1 MIRARIAVWLT
12 IAVAVWA
19 SLTLAR
25 SAHPGPANPRRRLG
39 ARLARVALAAFVLL
53 VGASATRAAPCA
65 PVASAVGVA
74 SAAPDVPAPGSGEAI
89 PAPLRKRALALRE
102 AVAAG
107 ETSDAAGLGRQLV
120 DEAPSVDDALAR
132 SELLFHVGATLALAS
147 RETGDGACLL
157 EAVRAYRAA
166 AALEQERGVSRR
178 LAWAELERSI
188 LYGEAGRDD
197 EALALARR
205 ALHLAQGVRASRV
218 IYRSQWQIGRLQ
230 RRRSEALRARESLDA
245 AFEEVLALR
254 RDLAFG
260 DPDAAAAHGQDA
272 EAIGNAGQIFAVEQT
287 IRVGGEEPLQ
297 LCVVE
302 YAIALDPEPQ
312 HAHALAAGKR
322 SGFGRKLQRRQ
333 LDDRSFGLRQAFRE
347 LGALA
352 LGREDVQLRGRG
364 PRRDQHQP
372 CCDRR
377 STPHE
382 LRAILTQPQPA
393 SAATMRSG
401 WMARRPRPPPG

>member
-1 MIRARIAVWLT
+1 MIRVRIAVWLT

-19 SLTLAR
+19 SVTLAR
-25 SAHPGPANPRRRLG
+25 SAHPGPANLRRRLG

-53 VGASATRAAPCA
+53 VGTSTTRAAPCA

-74 SAAPDVPAPGSGEAI
+74 AAAPDVPAPGSAEAI
-89 PAPLRKRALALRE
+89 PAPLRKRALALR
-102 AVAAG
+102 
-107 ETSDAAGLGRQLV
+107 
-120 DEAPSVDDALAR
+120 
-132 SELLFHVGATLALAS
+132 
-147 RETGDGACLL
+147 
-157 EAVRAYRAA
+157 
-166 AALEQERGVSRR
+166 
-178 LAWAELERSI
+178 
-188 LYGEAGRDD
+188 

-260 DPDAAAAHGQDA
+260 DPGAA
-272 EAIGNAGQIFAVEQT
+272 AVEQT

-302 YAIALDPEPQ
+302 DAIALDPEPQ

-333 LDDRSFGLRQAFRE
+333 LDDRSFGRRQGFRE

-372 CCDRR
+372 CRDRR

>member
-1 MIRARIAVWLT
+1 MIRVRIAVWLT

-19 SLTLAR
+19 SVTLAR
-25 SAHPGPANPRRRLG
+25 SAHPGPANLRRRLG

-53 VGASATRAAPCA
+53 VGTSTTRAAPCA

-74 SAAPDVPAPGSGEAI
+74 AAAPDVPAPGSAEAI
-89 PAPLRKRALALRE
+89 PAPLRKRALALR
-102 AVAAG
+102 
-107 ETSDAAGLGRQLV
+107 
-120 DEAPSVDDALAR
+120 
-132 SELLFHVGATLALAS
+132 
-147 RETGDGACLL
+147 
-157 EAVRAYRAA
+157 
-166 AALEQERGVSRR
+166 
-178 LAWAELERSI
+178 
-188 LYGEAGRDD
+188 

-260 DPDAAAAHGQDA
+260 DPGAAAAHGQDA

-302 YAIALDPEPQ
+302 DAIALDPEPQ

-333 LDDRSFGLRQAFRE
+333 LDDRSFGRRQGFRE

-372 CCDRR
+372 CRDRR